1 MKCKGLKRTNVV
13 KTYFDTD
20 TNHSVPYNN
29 DRYCVQE
36 VLTFSDDSTC
46 EEGELDGCEFVAQVG
61 APDPKD
67 DVLQR
72 SINSGIVVSASSS
85 HYLCSLISSLDN
97 QLSTSRLANPPQM

>member
-1 MKCKGLKRTNVV
+1 MCAENYLGEMQFGFEVRTNGGDV

-20 TNHSVPYNN
+20 TNNSVPYNN

-36 VLTFSDDSTC
+36 VLTFSDGSTC
-46 EEGELDGCEFVAQVG
+46 EEGELEGCEFVAQVG

-85 HYLCSLISSLDN
+85 NYLCALISFVFL
-97 QLSTSRLANPPQM
+97 